1 MPYPT
6 WATHT
11 ARMTLDFAVPGSTA
25 GFLDL
30 LPPAVADRVV
40 LEGRRRHRQ
49 GSTLFRVD
57 DPAGDVHVL
66 MTGRVKVVTETLI
79 GRPVLLA
86 LRGPGDLVG
95 EQVAF
100 DGGRRSATAVALE
113 DAVSV
118 ALPVARFRDLLLEHP
133 VTSLGLLGIA
143 SRRLRDADAKR
154 IEFTALDSAGRVAR
168 RLVEMGEHW
177 GEPTPEGL
185 LIDLGL
191 TQDEIASWTG
201 ASREALTRA
210 LGAFRKRGWLT
221 TERRRIL
228 LLDVESLRRRGT

>member
-1 MPYPT
+1 
-6 WATHT
+6 
-11 ARMTLDFAVPGSTA
+11 MTLDLAVPGSNL

-30 LPPAVADRVV
+30 LPQAVSDRVV

-49 GSTLFRVD
+49 GATLFRVD

-95 EQVAF
+95 ELAAF

-113 DAVSV
+113 ETVSV
-118 ALPVARFRDLLLEHP
+118 VLTAERFREILLDNP
-133 VTSLGLLGIA
+133 ATSLGLLGLA
-143 SRRLRDADAKR
+143 SQRLRDADGKR

-168 RLVEMGEHW
+168 RLVEMAERW
-177 GEPTPEGL
+177 GEPCPEGL

-210 LGAFRKRGWLT
+210 LGAFRKRGWLS